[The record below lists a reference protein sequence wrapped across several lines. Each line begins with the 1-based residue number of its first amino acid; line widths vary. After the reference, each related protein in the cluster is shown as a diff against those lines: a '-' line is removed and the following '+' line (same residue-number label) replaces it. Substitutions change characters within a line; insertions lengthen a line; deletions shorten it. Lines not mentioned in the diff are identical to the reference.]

1 MVYFF
6 TINPKPVNAMDI
18 LKYDEA
24 IEACRACASVCQQCI
39 SACLLESD
47 VKSLVR
53 CIELCRSCATIS
65 ASAAEIFSCD
75 SEFTQEMSSLCAEIA
90 RECAQECAKHP
101 GLGHCQRC
109 AEACRICTDL
119 CLDIVNTL
127 PVQPL

>member
-1 MVYFF
+1 
-6 TINPKPVNAMDI
+6 MDI
-18 LKYDEA
+18 RKYDDC
-24 IEACRACASVCQQCI
+24 IEACRACASACQQCI

-47 VKSLVR
+47 VKSLIR

-65 ASAAEIFSCD
+65 ASAAEILSCD

-101 GLGHCQRC
+101 ALGHCQRC
-109 AEACRICTDL
+109 AEVCRMTTDL